1 MDDLSIHEVA
11 RQPLSP
17 RAWTTWLLSI
27 FGLGISIY
35 LTLAHY
41 SSSVSLSCPLSTK
54 GGFVNCA
61 KVTTSPESIV
71 FGIPVAVLGLAYYLG
86 AVVIMSPWAWRSSR
100 EFVAPLRLASTI
112 VSVGFISYLIY
123 AELYVIHSICI
134 WCTTVHVLTFIIF
147 VLVVT
152 GWDEAI
158 AARWPGGDE
167 ETDDAS

>member
-1 MDDLSIHEVA
+1 
-11 RQPLSP
+11 
-17 RAWTTWLLSI
+17 
-27 FGLGISIY
+27 
-35 LTLAHY
+35 
-41 SSSVSLSCPLSTK
+41 
-54 GGFVNCA
+54 
-61 KVTTSPESIV
+61 
-71 FGIPVAVLGLAYYLG
+71 
-86 AVVIMSPWAWRSSR
+86 MSPWAWRSSR